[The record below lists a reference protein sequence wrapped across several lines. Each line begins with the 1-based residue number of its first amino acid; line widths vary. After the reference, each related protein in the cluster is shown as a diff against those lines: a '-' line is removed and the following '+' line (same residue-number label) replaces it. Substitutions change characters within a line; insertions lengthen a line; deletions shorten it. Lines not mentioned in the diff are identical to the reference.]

1 MQINASFAQD
11 ALKPASYIKDATSA
25 IFRVDVITEST
36 KQPVLVDFWA
46 PWCEPCKQLT
56 PILERQVN
64 AAKGRVKLVK
74 MNIDEHPQIAGQLGV
89 KSLPAIVAF
98 HKGKPIDGFM
108 GMLPESKIK
117 EFIDKI
123 AGPNANDPI
132 KAAILE
138 AKAYEDVA
146 DINSAAEL
154 YTAILAEEPDN
165 AQCLAGLA
173 RIYIGFNELEQAK
186 QLLGV
191 LPAHV
196 EKHPE
201 IISVRAKLKLAE
213 QAGELGDL
221 DALKAVVEAE
231 PDNYQARFDL
241 SLALNASQKFDE
253 AVDQLIFILRH
264 DRMWNDEAARKQ
276 LLQFF
281 EAWGFMHSA
290 SISGRRKLSS
300 VLFS

>member
-1 MQINASFAQD
+1 MQINASFAQN

-25 IFRVDVITEST
+25 SFRVDVITEST

-56 PILERQVN
+56 PLLERQVN

-89 KSLPAIVAF
+89 KSLPAIIAF
-98 HKGKPIDGFM
+98 HKGKPVDGFM

-138 AKAYEDVA
+138 AKTYEDAA
-146 DINSAAEL
+146 DVSSAAEL
-154 YTAILAEEPDN
+154 YSAILSEEPDN

-173 RIYIGFNELEQAK
+173 RIYIGLNELEQAE
-186 QLLGV
+186 QLLAT
-191 LPAHV
+191 LSAHV
-196 EKHPE
+196 EKNAE

-213 QAGELGDL
+213 QAGKLGDL
-221 DALKAVVEAE
+221 DALKALVEAN
-231 PDNYQARFDL
+231 PNNYQARFDL
-241 SLALNASQKFDE
+241 SIALNAIQKFDE
-253 AVDQLIFILRH
+253 ATDQLIAILRS
-264 DRMWNDEAARKQ
+264 DRSWNNEAARKQ

-281 EAWGFMHSA
+281 EAWGTMHTA

-300 VLFS
+300 ILFS